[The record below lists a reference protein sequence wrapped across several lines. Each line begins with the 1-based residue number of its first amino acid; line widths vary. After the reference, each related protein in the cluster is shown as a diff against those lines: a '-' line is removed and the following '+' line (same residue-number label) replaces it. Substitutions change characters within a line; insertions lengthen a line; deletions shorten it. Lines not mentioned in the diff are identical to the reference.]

1 MDGGRRLLR
10 PVKEAFEGFQP
21 QAPVYAGIAHIAPA
35 PAFLADYGRRGSGR
49 RTAHARRPSR
59 ACFRRAGDSA
69 LFAAVALFVGVGL
82 YGSWLGGEYSAFVAL
97 EGSVSDYFA
106 RVAGFGIRTVTI
118 SGAHALTQQEI
129 IAVTGIGPK
138 DSLPFLDVRKV
149 RARLKALPLV
159 KDASIS
165 KLYPGRV
172 VIDVEERKPFALW
185 QQDGVVKIVA
195 ADGTPIDNY
204 DDRRFAALPLVVGTG
219 ANARLSEYTALLDAA
234 GDLRSR
240 IKAGI
245 LVAQRRW
252 TLQMDNQVEVALPE
266 VGAAAALAQLAQFQR
281 EVACHRQ
288 GHSIGRSA
296 YPRPDVRPPD
306 WRMLRRR
313 VRPRWRRSRKRK
325 APAHEPTA
333 AHACSPRA

>member
-49 RTAHARRPSR
+49 RTATPGDRLARAFGAR
-59 ACFRRAGDSA
+59 GTG
-69 LFAAVALFVGVGL
+69 LFAALALFVGVGL
-82 YGSWLGGEYSAFVAL
+82 YGSWLGGEYSAFVAV

-234 GDLRSR
+234 GDLRPR

-245 LVAQRRW
+245 LVAERRW

-266 VGAAAALAQLAQFQR
+266 MGAAAALAQLAQFQR
-281 EVACHRQ
+281 EAHVIDKDILSVDLR
-288 GHSIGRSA
+288 IPGRMF
-296 YPRPDVRPPD
+296 VRLTENAAAARAAALAPK
-306 WRMLRRR
+306 
-313 VRPRWRRSRKRK
+313 SK
-325 APAHEPTA
+325 AKGART
-333 AHACSPRA
+333 

>member
-10 PVKEAFEGFQP
+10 PVKEAFESFQP
-21 QAPVYAGIAHIAPA
+21 QAPVYAGIAQIAPA
-35 PAFLADYGRRGSGR
+35 PAFLADYGRR
-49 RTAHARRPSR
+49 APV
-59 ACFRRAGDSA
+59 RRAATPGDRLARIFAMQGIGLFAAAA
-69 LFAAVALFVGVGL
+69 LFAGVGF
-82 YGSWLGGEYSAFVAL
+82 YGSWLGGEYSAFVAA
-97 EGSVSDYFA
+97 EGSVPDYFA
-106 RVAGFGIRTVTI
+106 RVGGAGIRTVTI

-138 DSLPFLDVRKV
+138 NSLPFLDVQKV

-172 VIDVEERKPFALW
+172 VIDIEERKPFALW

-195 ADGTPIDNY
+195 VDGTPIDTY
-204 DDRRFAALPLVVGTG
+204 DDRRFATLPLVVGTG
-219 ANARLSEYTALLDAA
+219 ANARLGEYTALLDVA

-252 TLQMDNQVEVALPE
+252 TLKMDNQVEVALPE

-281 EVACHRQ
+281 EDHVIDKDIL
-288 GHSIGRSA
+288 SIDLRVPGRMF
-296 YPRPDVRPPD
+296 VRLTENAAAA
-306 WRMLRRR
+306 RAAAL
-313 VRPRWRRSRKRK
+313 
-325 APAHEPTA
+325 APKSKTKGART
-333 AHACSPRA
+333 